1 MCFETTKYSKL
12 KRAKKDIPCWKI
24 LNKNYTPLF
33 YKENSPYKS
42 GVLNPIIE
50 LIKIEEIIITDFP
63 VFIYEGYHSYQMEK
77 EAMAIVEKMHILFI
91 VRKFII
97 PKDTLYYKNDTEYI
111 SETIIMK

>member
-24 LNKNYTPLF
+24 LNSDYTPL
-33 YKENSPYKS
+33 YHSQHPPYKS

-50 LIKIEEIIITDFP
+50 LRKIEEIIITDFP

-77 EAMAIVEKMHILFI
+77 EAIAIVEKIHILFI